1 MKIAEILQNYV
12 TVKESEN
19 REREGR
25 ERDAAWGYVLNT
37 NPDALSLFTAS
48 PRFILHGRPL
58 NANQVLQFNNG
69 AKWWIVLVIS
79 NGIRMFAE

>member
-25 ERDAAWGYVLNT
+25 ERDAA
-37 NPDALSLFTAS
+37 
-48 PRFILHGRPL
+48 
-58 NANQVLQFNNG
+58 
-69 AKWWIVLVIS
+69 
-79 NGIRMFAE
+79 